1 LAGFDPKTHDQWSNA
16 LPTKPPL
23 IAISHKFTKL
33 KKQTAMTQTVICS
46 FVIVSNCAYC
56 IYDNFASGY
65 NSMVTLLTH
74 DPKFA
79 GLNTAPLAL

>member
-1 LAGFDPKTHDQWSNA
+1 
-16 LPTKPPL
+16 
-23 IAISHKFTKL
+23 
-33 KKQTAMTQTVICS
+33 MTQTVICS